1 MIYLELFFEFF
12 KAGLFALGGGMVTVP
27 FLYEMATTKGWF
39 TVNELINMIAISEST
54 PGPIGINMATYVG
67 YATTGNVLGGIV
79 ATLGETA
86 PSIIS
91 ILIIAAFLNKF
102 KDNYY
107 VGKVFEIIRP
117 ATLGAIVSVLIGII
131 LSAVFKI
138 DVFNSTGNYLDLFDI
153 KYISIFVII
162 LILNFKFK
170 KLHPLVFIL
179 IAAALGII
187 LSI

>member
-12 KAGLFALGGGMVTVP
+12 KAGLFALGGGLATVP
-27 FLYEMATTKGWF
+27 FLYEMSLNKGWF
-39 TVNELINMIAISEST
+39 TISELINMIAISEAT

-67 YATTGNVLGGIV
+67 FETTGNIWGGIV

-91 ILIIAAFLNKF
+91 ILIIASILTKF

-107 VGKVFEIIRP
+107 VKKTFEVIRP
-117 ATLGAIVSVLIGII
+117 VVFGTIVSVFIGIL
-131 LSAVFKI
+131 LSAVFKF
-138 DVFNSTGNYLDLFDI
+138 DVFKASGNIQDLFDI
-153 KYISIFVII
+153 KYIGIFALLVA
-162 LILNFKFK
+162 LRFKFK
-170 KLHPLVFIL
+170 KVHPIVFLL
-179 IAAALGII
+179 IGAALGII

>member
-12 KAGLFALGGGMVTVP
+12 KAGLFALGGGLATVP
-27 FLYEMATTKGWF
+27 FLYEMAMNKGWF
-39 TVNELINMIAISEST
+39 TIQELINMIAVSEAT

-67 YATTGNVLGGIV
+67 YETTDTIWGGII

-91 ILIIAAFLNKF
+91 ILIIAAALTKF

-107 VGKVFEIIRP
+107 VKKTFEVIRP
-117 ATLGAIVSVLIGII
+117 VVFGTILAVFVGIL

-138 DVFNSTGNYLDLFDI
+138 DVYKQTGNIADLFDI
-153 KYISIFVII
+153 KYIGIFVL
-162 LILNFKFK
+162 LIALRFKFK
-170 KLHPLVFIL
+170 KVHPIVFLL
-179 IAAALGII
+179 IGAAFGMI